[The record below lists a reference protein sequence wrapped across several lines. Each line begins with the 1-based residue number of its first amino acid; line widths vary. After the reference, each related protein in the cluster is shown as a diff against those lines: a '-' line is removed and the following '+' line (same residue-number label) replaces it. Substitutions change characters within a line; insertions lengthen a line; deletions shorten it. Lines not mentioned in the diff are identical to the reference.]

1 MLKKAAAIILSIAMV
16 LFIVAS
22 PSGAALTDKP
32 DVYETAGESSV
43 ITHEA
48 DTTRIAAK
56 GMCGKNAHFELHDS
70 SILYIYGEGEIFDY
84 NEPGSETKV
93 SPFYSFYFESVV
105 IEEGI
110 TRIGTYTFAYTDAI
124 HVDLPDSLTFI
135 GAHAFEHCKNLYS
148 VYMPDSIT
156 DIGEYA
162 FFKCETMKVLKLS
175 DKLTSIS
182 AFAFGNCSFITRIII
197 PDSIKTINYAA
208 FQDNYSI
215 TDIYYTGTQDNWTE
229 TKIKGNNN
237 YLKNAE
243 MHYQTN
249 ISESLPCS
257 ENAYRVKLLISGYAH
272 YKHEDMIGYQCDRNF
287 KSSGYTDTED
297 QPDTEDYDENIRYAF
312 SEYVDDNYETWS
324 RNPETGELDK
334 SGAGSCTFRIYE
346 IDYDDEYLKDF
357 KVVGDYDSIKENN
370 KTFTISGIKSDI
382 TFIPDYGNYVLD
394 VIRREDS
401 DSEPL
406 QEPDEDNAYKVT
418 LNDPD
423 NMVSYNV
430 YYSSYYS
437 EECEES
443 DVDIAWSRDS
453 DSKQPRKDGYGNC
466 SFEIVLNA
474 DYELYVKDIQI
485 TGSYENC
492 LRSILR
498 PNKFEIENI
507 KSNLTVTPIFASYFD
522 DFRDEIGYDEPTE
535 ENAYKITFEDSQNNG
550 EHTSYDVFYKYN
562 SEQPDETDVH
572 EAWSRDG
579 ITGQP
584 DKSGNGECT
593 FSAEY
598 EGLDTDGGSYLK
610 GVTVTG
616 NYDSLEKH
624 DNYDGFKYTV
634 KGIKGDLTVTPVYG
648 SKGFETGLMGD
659 IDGDCNITAKD
670 SLAAQRAV
678 INLNKL
684 DDKQKQLADVNNDE
698 KVDNRDCIDILR
710 YSIGIKVKSKVGETI
725 YFEPNIP

>member
-16 LFIVAS
+16 LFVAS
-22 PSGAALTDKP
+22 APSEAAMTVEP
-32 DVYETAGESSV
+32 DVCEPSV
-43 ITHEA
+43 KTHEA
-48 DTTRIAAK
+48 DTTNIRVK

-70 SILYIYGEGEIFDY
+70 SILYIYGEGEMFDY

-93 SPFYSFYFESVV
+93 SPFYSFYFQSVV

-110 TRIGTYTFAYTDAI
+110 TRIGTYTFANMYSII
-124 HVDLPDSLTFI
+124 HIDLPDSMTSI
-135 GAHAFEHCKNLYS
+135 GAHAFENCESLYS
-148 VYMPDSIT
+148 VYMPDSVT
-156 DIGEYA
+156 DLGEYA
-162 FFKCETMKVLKLS
+162 FYECRSMEVLKLS
-175 DKLTSIS
+175 DTLTSVS
-182 AFAFGNCSFITRIII
+182 PFAFANCNYLMRLII
-197 PDSIKTINYAA
+197 PDSIRTIDYAA
-208 FQDNYSI
+208 FQDDDCI
-215 TDIYYTGTQDNWTE
+215 LDIYYTGTKDNWTAIE
-229 TKIKGNNN
+229 IKGNNN
-237 YLKNAE
+237 YLKNPK
-243 MHYQTN
+243 MHYEAN
-249 ISESLPCS
+249 IAESIPCS
-257 ENAYRVKLLISGYAH
+257 ENAYRVKLLKSGYAH
-272 YKHEDMIGYQCDRNF
+272 YSHQDEIETY
-287 KSSGYTDTED
+287 Y
-297 QPDTEDYDENIRYAF
+297 DYLYCGG
-312 SEYVDDNYETWS
+312 DDVNYETWS
-324 RNPETGELDK
+324 TNSETNELDK
-334 SGAGSCTFRIYE
+334 SGEGSCYFIIYDNDTDDQFFKD
-346 IDYDDEYLKDF
+346 ID
-357 KVVGDYDSIKENN
+357 VVGDYDSIK
-370 KTFTISGIKSDI
+370 KYGSSFDIIGIKSDL
-382 TFIPDYGNYVLD
+382 TVIPDYGNYVMD
-394 VIRREDS
+394 VIRRRDI
-401 DSEPL
+401 DINEPL

-418 LNDPD
+418 LNDPYD
-423 NMVSYNV
+423 MVSYNV

-443 DVDIAWSRDS
+443 DVDTAWSRNYY
-453 DSKQPRKDGYGNC
+453 SKQPRKDGYGDC
-466 SFEIVLNA
+466 SFEIVLNT
-474 DYELYVKDIQI
+474 DNDLYVKDIQI
-485 TGSYENC
+485 TGEYDHFMRFSKE
-492 LRSILR
+492 
-498 PNKFEIENI
+498 PNKFDISNI

-535 ENAYKITFEDSQNNG
+535 ENAYKITFEDSLNN
-550 EHTSYDVFYKYN
+550 ENDYFDIDYVNFDVFYKYN
-562 SEQPDETDVH
+562 SEQADETGVQ
-572 EAWSRDG
+572 EAWSRNV

-584 DKSGNGECT
+584 DKSGSGECT

-624 DNYDGFKYTV
+624 DNFDGFKYTI

-648 SKGFETGLMGD
+648 SKEFETGLMGD